1 MQIILAWNA
10 HVTNKAEQYF
20 NIICGSLLHT
30 IETLMYYINLG
41 CVVPLR
47 RKIYPH
53 RSFGRNQAY
62 ISIPMIIEA
71 CIHSPLAGS
80 GILCRERVNIAH
92 ADAMFPRIVRL

>member
-1 MQIILAWNA
+1 MQIILAWDE

-20 NIICGSLLHT
+20 NIICGSLLQL
-30 IETLMYYINLG
+30 IETLMCYINLG
-41 CVVPLR
+41 YVVPLR
-47 RKIYPH
+47 RKIYSH

-71 CIHSPLAGS
+71 GS

-92 ADAMFPRIVRL
+92 ADAMVPRIVRL